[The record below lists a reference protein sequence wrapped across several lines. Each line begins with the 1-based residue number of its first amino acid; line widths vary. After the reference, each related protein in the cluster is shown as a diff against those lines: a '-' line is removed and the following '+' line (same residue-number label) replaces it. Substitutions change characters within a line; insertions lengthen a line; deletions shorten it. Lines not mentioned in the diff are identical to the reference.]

1 MKEPDKNARR
11 RGDVLIDNIYD
22 AAVKIIR
29 EVGYPN
35 LTFRQIAQNA
45 KTSRTVLYR
54 RWATTFDLIREI
66 MVYKSALALDGE
78 LIDKIEDTGS
88 LRSDLLQ
95 LLVLYQRFYTGV
107 GTEIMNVILFEMSQ
121 SSEKVTDI
129 KTGKIEKKTA
139 DIKTGKIEKKTAD
152 IKIGE
157 MEKNILVMKKLL
169 RLAKARGDKLKEVD
183 DMTLVLPFD
192 LIRMEN
198 IFRQVVDSK
207 RLELLVDEILLPVFK
222 L

>member
-139 DIKTGKIEKKTAD
+139 DIK
-152 IKIGE
+152 IGE

>member
-1 MKEPDKNARR
+1 MKEPDKNTRR

-22 AAVKIIR
+22 ATIRIIR
-29 EVGYPN
+29 EAGYSN
-35 LTFRQIAQNA
+35 LTFMQIAQNA

-54 RWATTFDLIREI
+54 RWTTTFDLIREI
-66 MVYKSALALDGE
+66 MLYKSALALDGE

-88 LRSDLLQ
+88 LRSDLLR
-95 LLVLYQRFYTGV
+95 LLTLYQRFYTGV
-107 GTEIMNVILFEMSQ
+107 GTEVMNAFLFEMSQ
-121 SSEKVTDI
+121 NREKVAGI
-129 KTGKIEKKTA
+129 KSGEKGKKIA
-139 DIKTGKIEKKTAD
+139 DIKAGA
-152 IKIGE
+152 

-183 DMTLVLPFD
+183 DMTLLLPFD

-198 IFRQVVDSK
+198 LFREVVDAK

>member
-1 MKEPDKNARR
+1 MKEPDKNTRR

-22 AAVKIIR
+22 ATIRIIR
-29 EVGYPN
+29 EAGYSN
-35 LTFRQIAQNA
+35 LTFKQIAQNA

-54 RWATTFDLIREI
+54 RWTTTFDLIREI
-66 MVYKSALALDGE
+66 MLYKSALALDGE

-88 LRSDLLQ
+88 LRSDLLR
-95 LLVLYQRFYTGV
+95 LLTLYQRFYTGV
-107 GTEIMNVILFEMSQ
+107 GTEVMNAFLFEMSQ
-121 SSEKVTDI
+121 NSEKMAGI
-129 KTGKIEKKTA
+129 KSGEKGKKIA
-139 DIKTGKIEKKTAD
+139 DIKAGA
-152 IKIGE
+152 

-183 DMTLVLPFD
+183 DMTLLLPFD

-198 IFRQVVDSK
+198 LFREVVDTK

>member
-1 MKEPDKNARR
+1 MKESDKNARR

-129 KTGKIEKKTA
+129 KTGKIGKKTA
-139 DIKTGKIEKKTAD
+139 DIKT
-152 IKIGE
+152 GE

-169 RLAKARGDKLKEVD
+169 GLAKARGDKLKEVD
-183 DMTLVLPFD
+183 EMTLVLPFD